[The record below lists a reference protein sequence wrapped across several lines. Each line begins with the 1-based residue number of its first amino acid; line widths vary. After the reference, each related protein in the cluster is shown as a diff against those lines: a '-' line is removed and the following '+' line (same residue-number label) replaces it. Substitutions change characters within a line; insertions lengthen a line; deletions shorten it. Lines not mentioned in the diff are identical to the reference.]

1 MGIVINQLF
10 HRQRREEEKA
20 KRAKILRRSRAR
32 QRRRRKK
39 MRKRRLRR
47 KKGRKPVKGRKREK
61 NEHRGGKRSKEGG
74 VRSLLRQV
82 DNRGPAGRKSKQNGN
97 KTSENIEGIS
107 VADEKDV
114 IISQKNLPRRNQ
126 LGRGG
131 QRRSQRRRKG
141 KSERGKKKGGR
152 AMRVVLRSQLKSLKS
167 VEELEENNEEEDK
180 LTEEEKEEERKRKMR
195 KRMKR
200 LRKSRQLYLEQEQY
214 RLVINFTSSIIIKVN
229 TTIKPLIT
237 NNPTWN
243 LSKNLHRRIFRL
255 KILHRQFQLISTVF
269 VGKYTKNK

>member
-1 MGIVINQLF
+1 
-10 HRQRREEEKA
+10 
-20 KRAKILRRSRAR
+20 
-32 QRRRRKK
+32 

-47 KKGRKPVKGRKREK
+47 KKGRKPVKGRKRER
-61 NEHRGGKRSKEGG
+61 NEHRGVKRSKEGG

-107 VADEKDV
+107 AADEKDV

-126 LGRGG
+126 QERGG

-152 AMRVVLRSQLKSLKS
+152 EMRVVLRSQLKSLKS
-167 VEELEENNEEEDK
+167 VKELDENNEEEDK
-180 LTEEEKEEERKRKMR
+180 LTEEEKEEKDEERKRKMR

-214 RLVINFTSSIIIKVN
+214 RLI
-229 TTIKPLIT
+229 
-237 NNPTWN
+237 
-243 LSKNLHRRIFRL
+243 
-255 KILHRQFQLISTVF
+255 
-269 VGKYTKNK
+269 

>member
-1 MGIVINQLF
+1 M
-10 HRQRREEEKA
+10 RR
-20 KRAKILRRSRAR
+20 
-32 QRRRRKK
+32 
-39 MRKRRLRR
+39 RRLRR
-47 KKGRKPVKGRKREK
+47 KKGRKPVKGRERER
-61 NEHRGGKRSKEGG
+61 NEHRGVKRSKEGG

-126 LGRGG
+126 QGKRGS

-141 KSERGKKKGGR
+141 KKARGKKKGGR
-152 AMRVVLRSQLKSLKS
+152 EMRVVLRSQLKSLKS
-167 VEELEENNEEEDK
+167 VEDLDENKDEEDK

-214 RLVINFTSSIIIKVN
+214 RLI
-229 TTIKPLIT
+229 
-237 NNPTWN
+237 
-243 LSKNLHRRIFRL
+243 
-255 KILHRQFQLISTVF
+255 
-269 VGKYTKNK
+269 